1 MLEITANY
9 LLFLILMDGER
20 DLPTY
25 ARNRSNN
32 VNLQRIEDKQR
43 LGSIKN

>member
-9 LLFLILMDGER
+9 LLFLILMDDKR

-32 VNLQRIEDKQR
+32 VSLQRIEDKQR